1 MHKKIIIIVIS
12 RSNIL
17 HLIELLSKCIC
28 YQKTVRYIFDGQT
41 NFHLGNSHRNKI
53 WVICYSREKLL
64 KYVKII

>member
-41 NFHLGNSHRNKI
+41 NFHLGNSHTNI
-53 WVICYSREKLL
+53 
-64 KYVKII
+64 